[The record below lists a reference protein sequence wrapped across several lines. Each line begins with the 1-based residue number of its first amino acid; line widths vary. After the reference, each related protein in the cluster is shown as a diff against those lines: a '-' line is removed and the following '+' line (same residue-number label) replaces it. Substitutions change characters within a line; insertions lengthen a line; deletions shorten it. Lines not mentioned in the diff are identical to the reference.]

1 MGHWYDIWYSK
12 ETNVDLV
19 GYLYADWVAN
29 ADEVFM
35 WLFLYM
41 GVNLVAWIRKKNRIL
56 SSCLL

>member
-1 MGHWYDIWYSK
+1 LFGILMGHWYDIWYSK

-41 GVNLVAWIRKKNRIL
+41 GVNLVAWIRKKK
-56 SSCLL
+56 